1 MLELRAD
8 TGAVWDERHS
18 LLEEIR
24 AFAAQARTLADEAVG
39 RLPDVAA
46 SDVSEAREI
55 GVGQEGPL
63 DQDST
68 AANGEDSV
76 VADDH

>member
-1 MLELRAD
+1 MP
-8 TGAVWDERHS
+8 T
-18 LLEEIR
+18 

-55 GVGQEGPL
+55 GVGQKGPL

-68 AANGEDSV
+68 SANSEDSGGPTIIEE
-76 VADDH
+76 APKG